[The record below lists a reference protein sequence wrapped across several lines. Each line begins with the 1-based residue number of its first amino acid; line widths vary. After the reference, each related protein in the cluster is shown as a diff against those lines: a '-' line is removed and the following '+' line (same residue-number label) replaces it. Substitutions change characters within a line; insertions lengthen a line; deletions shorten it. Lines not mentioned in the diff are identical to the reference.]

1 MTKSA
6 HRIGISNNI
15 SSKTCS
21 YLIYPMHYKM
31 WLPFLFS
38 SISSGIVKMAGRVS
52 YPYGEIT
59 ANTTIIIAA
68 SSTLLSSFVS
78 YITIG

>member
-1 MTKSA
+1 LFLPDLPNA
-6 HRIGISNNI
+6 LQNGFH
-15 SSKTCS
+15 SSF
-21 YLIYPMHYKM
+21 
-31 WLPFLFS
+31 LP
-38 SISSGIVKMAGRVS
+38 ISSGIVKMAGRVS